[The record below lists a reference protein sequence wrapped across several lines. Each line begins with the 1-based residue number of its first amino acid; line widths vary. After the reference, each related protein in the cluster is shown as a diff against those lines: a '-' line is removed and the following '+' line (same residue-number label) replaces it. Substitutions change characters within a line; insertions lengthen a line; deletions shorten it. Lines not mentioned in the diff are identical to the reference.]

1 MIEKLRQDIAKA
13 VSELGY
19 YLYDVELDRAQGETV
34 LRVLIE
40 GDDHITLDDCVAVSD
55 HLNPLLDE
63 WDPIEEP
70 YNLEISSAGA
80 EHELRTADEIKRSVG
95 MDVYVETFEQKL
107 TGKLTSYQNGVLQ
120 LEHKNRKT
128 TNINEMDINFIRLA
142 IVL

>member
-34 LRVLIE
+34 LRILIDN
-40 GDDHITLDDCVAVSD
+40 DDHITLDDCVAVSD

-80 EHELRTADEIKRSVG
+80 EHELRSSDEIKRSIG
-95 MDVYVETFEQKL
+95 KDIYVETFEQKL
-107 TGKLTSYQNGVLQ
+107 TGRLKSYKNGVLE

-128 TNINEMDINFIRLA
+128 TTINEMDINFIRLA